1 MDTADEFASL
11 QLDALIFDMD
21 GVLVDVTRSYRRT
34 IQETVAV
41 YLETVLGFR
50 RDVREIVTAEEI
62 AFFKSAGG
70 FNNDWDLTT
79 GMLSY
84 LLSLS
89 GLPALPRRKSFSTAD
104 DTVSFL
110 RKEAGGTAATM
121 AELDR
126 GKRIPAFMGK
136 VKSRGGGLK
145 GIRDV
150 LGASR
155 EGWIYHTGDLGSANL
170 VQRIFQECYLGDRFE
185 KTHNLKPCFHAG
197 HGLYREETLII
208 PRKVLAW
215 LRKRL
220 SLAIATGRPRLEA
233 ELALDRLRIKSYFSS
248 VVTLDECTAEEERFR
263 RERGRRIPCSKPSP
277 YSLLRAI
284 AELGLDTPRCGYV
297 GDTVDDMR
305 AGAAAAKQADVTPIG
320 FVADPGGGKE
330 RKNDLFRAGA
340 DHVIEAP
347 EELLCLIR

>member
-21 GVLVDVTRSYRRT
+21 GVLVDVARSYRRT
-34 IQETVAV
+34 IQRTVEI

-50 RDVREIVTAEEI
+50 REVREIVTAEEI
-62 AFFKSAGG
+62 ALFKSAGG

-79 GMLSY
+79 GVLYY

-89 GLPALPRRKSFSTAD
+89 GLPALPRRKSFSTPD
-104 DTVSFL
+104 DAVSFL
-110 RKEAGGTAATM
+110 RKEARGVATTM
-121 AELDR
+121 AELAR
-126 GKRIPAFMGK
+126 GKKIPAFIDQ

-145 GIRDV
+145 GIRAV

-155 EGWIYHTGDLGSANL
+155 EGWVCHEGGLGNTNL
-170 VQRIFQECYLGDRFE
+170 VQRIFQECYLGTRFE
-185 KTHNLKPCFHAG
+185 QTHNLTPTYHAG
-197 HGLYREETLII
+197 RGLYREETLII
-208 PRKVLAW
+208 PRRILAW

-233 ELALDRLRIKSYFSS
+233 ELALDRFRIRSYFTSI
-248 VVTLDECTAEEERFR
+248 VTLDECGAEEERLR
-263 RERGRRIPCSKPSP
+263 QERGRRIPCSKPSP

-284 AELGLDTPRCGYV
+284 DELGLDTPRCGYV

-305 AGAAAAKQADVTPIG
+305 AGAAAAKKADVTPIG
-320 FVADPGGGKE
+320 FVADPGAGKE